1 MSDGGSYARTSAI
14 VECHHATV
22 AQWQLNFALCL
33 LASHLTR
40 YRTVC
45 FVGEPIF
52 TSHGFE
58 LQNAFNVRR
67 KCFFAQLVFIGLA
80 AYWFVFNVLI
90 VAFNGVVYHYCLG
103 RMAKHLRHIK
113 VERLSAVG
121 LFEGEVGITR
131 SLAHHIKRCPFA
143 LGNLPY
149 AFDVLFVDKQ
159 AHTFLALVGDNLFG
173 RECFVANGQLVH
185 VNFSAT
191 FFHKFTKAIQVSCRT
206 VVVY

>member
-1 MSDGGSYARTSAI
+1 MAYGGCYASASAI

-45 FVGEPIF
+45 FVGEPVF

-58 LQNAFNVRR
+58 LQNALNVRR
-67 KCFFAQLVFIGLA
+67 KCLFAQFVFIGLA
-80 AYWFVFNVLI
+80 AYWFIFNVLI

-103 RMAKHLRHIK
+103 RMAKHLRHIQ

-121 LFEGEVGITR
+121 LFEGEVGIAR
-131 SLAHHIKRCPFA
+131 CLAHHIERCSFA

-149 AFDVLFVDKQ
+149 AFDMLLVDK
-159 AHTFLALVGDNLFG
+159 
-173 RECFVANGQLVH
+173 
-185 VNFSAT
+185 
-191 FFHKFTKAIQVSCRT
+191 
-206 VVVY
+206 